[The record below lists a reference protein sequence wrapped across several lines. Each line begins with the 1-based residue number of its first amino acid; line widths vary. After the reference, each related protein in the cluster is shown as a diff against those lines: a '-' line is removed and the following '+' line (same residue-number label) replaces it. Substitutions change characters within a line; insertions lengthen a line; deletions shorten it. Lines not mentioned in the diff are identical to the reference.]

1 MATSFWWPFSELLNN
16 PMKTHL
22 ILVFALIFCAACGTE
37 DTKHIDNESG
47 ISLEV
52 LDSIQINFL
61 GNPLIQD
68 VSPAAQTVL
77 FLNDIGNYS
86 QTIYLANFEG
96 EIIHSYSKFGDMPDV
111 YGTLLCTIKILNE
124 DKFLAL
130 GSYGFSTYDFSGN
143 LVSRVKLK
151 NYQVP
156 DRVFGMMGYGMEK
169 YGDRYLLYN
178 QEFPPNKDYS
188 DKDFV
193 EDLFLLKWLVPE
205 TGEAL
210 PFLKFPEKSLFRNGK
225 YFFRNA
231 WDPAYHLA
239 DELIYVAFGVEPV
252 IYGFELKAPHE
263 LVTTI
268 PLEIEEFRNFKGGD
282 AFTDEI
288 GSFEGR
294 FQSAFIEN
302 IKKIDGHFIIGYF
315 PGYDDGDLVEAR
327 ENKSVEEKRIFLEK
341 MKKKHPRRIA
351 VADSTG
357 KILHDFVP
365 GRLDPRSMIL
375 RDGQIW
381 MRELPDE
388 EMEQDYF
395 RLFRVELKVGE

>member
-1 MATSFWWPFSELLNN
+1 MKVIYSYSILSILLISCES
-16 PMKTHL
+16 KDYRL
-22 ILVFALIFCAACGTE
+22 D
-37 DTKHIDNESG
+37 DTKLIGNNNV
-47 ISLEV
+47 SLV
-52 LDSIQINFL
+52 KTNSIQIDFL

-77 FLNDIGNYS
+77 FLNNIGNES
-86 QTIYLANFEG
+86 QTIHLANFEG
-96 EIIHSYSKFGDMPDV
+96 EIIHSYSKFGDMPDA
-111 YGTLLCTIKILNE
+111 YGKLLSSIKILE
-124 DKFLAL
+124 DDKFLAY

-143 LVSRVKLK
+143 LVLRTKLK
-151 NYQVP
+151 NYQMP
-156 DRVFGMMGYGMEK
+156 DRVFGIMGYGMEK
-169 YGDRYLLYN
+169 YGDRYLLHN
-178 QEFPPNKDYS
+178 QEFPPNKNYS

-205 TGEAL
+205 TGEDL

-231 WDPAYHLA
+231 WNPAYHLA

-252 IYGFELKAPHE
+252 IYGFELKAPHQ

-282 AFTDEI
+282 AFTDELA
-288 GSFEGR
+288 SFVGI

-302 IKKIDGHFIIGYF
+302 IKKIDGYFIIGYF
-315 PGYDDGDLVEAR
+315 PGYDEGDIAEAR
-327 ENKSVEEKRIFLEK
+327 ENKSGEEYGVFLEK
-341 MKKKHPRRIA
+341 MKKKHPRRLA

-365 GRLDPRSMIL
+365 GRLDPRSMLL

-388 EMEQDYF
+388 EIEQDYF
-395 RLFRVELKVGE
+395 RLFRVELKIGE